1 MLILRTPKEMQEW
14 SHTQRG
20 KGLTVGFVPT
30 MGALH
35 RGHSML
41 MRYSTENNDVSVL
54 SIFVN
59 PTQFN
64 VAEDYA
70 KYPRT
75 FDSDI
80 EIARELNIDVVYAPT
95 VEVMYPP
102 QSSVTVAPG
111 SAGNGMEGSM
121 RPGHF
126 EGVTTVVAKLFNAV
140 LPHHAYFGKKDYQ
153 QLAVIRQLV
162 SDLNFS
168 VEIVGVETVREDDG
182 LALSSRN
189 VRLSSE
195 HRKAAVAISRG
206 LFAARDSHTNGH
218 HTSSELKDLV
228 SASISQSV
236 DGHVEYVEVCDI
248 KTLQPIENT
257 ERGAVIC
264 VAAWYG
270 EVRLIDNIELQ
281 PT

>member
-14 SHTQRG
+14 SLSQRST
-20 KGLTVGFVPT
+20 GLTIGFVPT

-35 RGHSML
+35 RGHSTL
-41 MRYSTENNDVSVL
+41 LRHSIENSDVSVL

-64 VAEDYA
+64 EAEDFA

-75 FDSDI
+75 FDSDV
-80 EIARELNIDVVYAPT
+80 EVARQLNIDVMYAPT

-102 QSSVTVAPG
+102 ESSVSVAPG
-111 SAGNGMEGSM
+111 SAAIGMEGAM

-126 EGVTTVVAKLFNAV
+126 EGVTTVVAKLFNTV
-140 LPHHAYFGKKDYQ
+140 VPHYAYFGKKDYQ
-153 QLAVIRQLV
+153 QLAVIRQMV

-168 VEIVGVETVREDDG
+168 VEIVGVETVREEDG

-189 VRLSSE
+189 IRLSSN
-195 HRKAAVAISRG
+195 HRSAAVAISRG
-206 LFAARDSHTNGH
+206 LFAARDLHANGCNN
-218 HTSSELKDLV
+218 TTMLKDLV
-228 SASISQSV
+228 TDSILQSS
-236 DGHVEYVEVCDI
+236 DSRIEYVEVCDA
-248 KTLQPIENT
+248 KSLRPVENT
-257 ERGAVIC
+257 KHGAVIC

-270 EVRLIDNIELQ
+270 NVRLIDNIELQ
-281 PT
+281 PI

>member
-1 MLILRTPKEMQEW
+1 MLVLHTPREMQEW
-14 SHTQRG
+14 SLTQRS

-35 RGHSML
+35 QGHSTL
-41 MRYSTENNDVSVL
+41 MKHSTENNDVSVL

-64 VAEDYA
+64 VAEDFA

-75 FDSDI
+75 FDADI
-80 EIARELNIDVVYAPT
+80 EIASQLHIDVVYAPT
-95 VEVMYPP
+95 VDSMYPP
-102 QSSVTVAPG
+102 ESSVIVAPG
-111 SAGNGMEGSM
+111 SAANGMEGTM

-126 EGVTTVVAKLFNAV
+126 EGVTTVVAKLFNTV

-153 QLAVIRQLV
+153 QLAVIRQMV

-168 VEIVGVETVREDDG
+168 VEIVGVETVREEDG

-189 VRLSSE
+189 VRLSSD

-206 LFAARDSHTNGH
+206 LFAASDRHTDGH
-218 HTSSELKDLV
+218 HNSGELKDLV
-228 SASISQSV
+228 SASISQSL
-236 DGHVEYVEVCDI
+236 DGHAEYVEVCDT
-248 KTLQPIENT
+248 KTLQPVENT
-257 ERGAVIC
+257 KRGAVIC

-281 PT
+281 PI

>member
-1 MLILRTPKEMQEW
+1 MLVLRTPREMQEW
-14 SHTQRG
+14 SLTQRS

-35 RGHSML
+35 QGHSTL
-41 MRYSTENNDVSVL
+41 MHHSTENNDVSVL

-64 VAEDYA
+64 VVEDFA

-75 FDSDI
+75 FDADI
-80 EIARELNIDVVYAPT
+80 EIARQLNIDAVYAPT
-95 VEVMYPP
+95 VDAMYPP
-102 QSSVTVAPG
+102 ESSVTVSPG
-111 SAGNGMEGSM
+111 SAANGMEGSM

-126 EGVTTVVAKLFNAV
+126 EGVTTVVAKLFNTV

-153 QLAVIRQLV
+153 QLAVIRQMV

-168 VEIVGVETVREDDG
+168 VEIIGVETVREEDG

-189 VRLSSE
+189 VRLSGE
-195 HRKAAVAISRG
+195 HRIAATAISRG
-206 LFAARDSHTNGH
+206 LFAAQTSHENGQHETN
-218 HTSSELKDLV
+218 TLKEMV
-228 SASISQSV
+228 TTAISQSSV
-236 DGHVEYVEVCDI
+236 DRIEYVEVCDPQS
-248 KTLQPIENT
+248 LQPVEMT

-270 EVRLIDNIELQ
+270 DVRLIDNIELQ
-281 PT
+281 PI